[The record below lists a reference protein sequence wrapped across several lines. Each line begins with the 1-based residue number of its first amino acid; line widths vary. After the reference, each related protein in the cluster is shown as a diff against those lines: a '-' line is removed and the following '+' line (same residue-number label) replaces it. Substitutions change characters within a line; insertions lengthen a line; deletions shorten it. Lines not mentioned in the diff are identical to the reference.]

1 MKRLVLL
8 LVLCSVL
15 PRAVAQDRLRPHQ
28 GFVRGAMPI
37 SHSACFTDGD
47 EPLLYF
53 EEHLEFDG
61 LHQLWLLSIDNKYYL
76 IAGDNINWIL
86 EGDGETAK
94 MKISKKQAKELI
106 TLFKY
111 ALLSRGNPETDE
123 RGYVLIRNA
132 DRTKTYIKP
141 SFVMSMDTSFYAW
154 DGFQGYIPPYEAYNG
169 YTSRLRGIA
178 AYYWS
183 FTMKENPKYKYNRK
197 NKFSVKYKYNQDLK
211 KRIQRLT
218 DDYRYLLREDLA
230 TGKDRALLDLIF
242 SE

>member
-8 LVLCSVL
+8 LVLCLVL
-15 PRAVAQDRLRPHQ
+15 PHAVAQDRLKPHQ

-53 EEHLEFDG
+53 EESREFDG
-61 LHQLWLLSIDNKYYL
+61 LHQLWLHSIDNKYYL
-76 IAGDNINWIL
+76 IAGDNINWGL

-141 SFVMSMDTSFYAW
+141 PFVMSMNTSFYAW

-178 AYYWS
+178 AYYWAI
-183 FTMKENPKYKYNRK
+183 TMKENPKYTFFRK
-197 NKFSVKYKYNQDLK
+197 NKYRVKYKYNQDLK
-211 KRIQRLT
+211 DRIRHLI

-230 TGKDRALLDLIF
+230 AGKDRALLDLIF